1 MHPIPTDSL
10 TFLFTDIENSTQLW
24 EQHPEAMKIA
34 LARHHTI
41 LRQTI
46 ADHHG
51 QVFKAVGDGFHAA
64 FPSAIDGAQASMA
77 AQRALY
83 AEAWA
88 KETPIKVRM
97 ALHTGIA
104 EAHNGDYSGPLF
116 NLLARLIAAAHGGQT
131 LLSAALYE
139 QVQAHL
145 PPDVEV
151 RDMGE
156 RRLRSITRPQRIYQI
171 LAAGLPAQFPPLKTL
186 DDFHTNL
193 PAQLTSFIGREKEMD
208 DVKDLIKTNR
218 LITLIGSGGTGK
230 TRLSLQVAADL
241 LDSFPDDVWFVEFA
255 PLSDPA
261 RVQQTVIAT
270 VGLREGMEQAS
281 PTLLNDYLR
290 EKKTLLIFD
299 NCEHLLD
306 ASSRLAYTLLQ
317 SCPKLHIIASSR
329 EILGIPGERTYRVP
343 SLSIPEKDHQPPLE
357 VLTHYEAVRLFVDRA
372 QTVQSSFALTEI
384 NAVAVANICSQL
396 DGIPLAIELAAARIR
411 MLTVEQIREGLNDR
425 FRLLTNGNRTT
436 LPRQQTLRALIDWS
450 YDLLPELEKTLLRRL
465 SVFAGGWTLEAAEE
479 VCKDEVGRMN
489 DEENLSSALF
499 HPSGF
504 ILHPFD
510 VLDLLTQLVNKSL
523 VVADSDNTSE
533 PRYHLLETVRQYAHE
548 KLTVDESTQSHANHL
563 KYFLW
568 LAESAEPELTGPH
581 AATWLR
587 RLEGELDNIRAALEW
602 SRKNDAQAGL
612 RLASALLWFWQE
624 YGYIGDG
631 YQWLKELLAEQE
643 GQLPSIVHARAL
655 SIMAQFL
662 IWGLREPDDSYQIIE
677 KSLSISQRLGDKQA
691 IAMGL
696 RLKALIL
703 SGTHGKRIYGR
714 QLTFES
720 LAIYRELDD
729 QSGIAWALTYL
740 GGCLGNISSAV
751 APIYLKEALAIFR
764 KMQYQAG
771 IVHVLLHLGELS
783 FEQLNYR
790 AAQLWLEEALE
801 IQRQLGSG
809 GNTMRI
815 LLLLC
820 HIAVI
825 EEDHAKVEK
834 LMREYL
840 SNFKNVK
847 SISTWV
853 WANTAYF
860 HLRIGNIAEAI
871 LLFQKNLQAFKEA
884 GDKLGLTY
892 TVECVASLMVQQK
905 QHYDRALQLF
915 AWADAM
921 RNALAFKRFSIEK
934 TDLDRDLLLIRA
946 QIDEAAFL
954 TAQTTGQGMSL
965 EQVIALASQTMDSR
979 L

>member
-1 MHPIPTDSL
+1 MISTSTDNL

-24 EQHPEAMKIA
+24 EQYPEVMKIA

-41 LRQTI
+41 LQQTI

-51 QVFKAVGDGFHAA
+51 EIFKAVGDGFHAA
-64 FPSAIDGAQASMA
+64 FPSAMDGVKASMA

-97 ALHTGIA
+97 ALHSGVA
-104 EAHNGDYSGPLF
+104 EAQNGDYSGPLF

-145 PPDVEV
+145 PSDVEV

-156 RRLRSITRPQRIYQI
+156 RRLRSITRPQHIYQI
-171 LAAGLPAQFPPLKTL
+171 LAAGLPSQFPPLKTL
-186 DDFHTNL
+186 DEFHTNL
-193 PAQLTSFIGREKEMD
+193 PAQLTSFIGREKEIG
-208 DVKDLIKTNR
+208 DVKDLIKTHR

-261 RVQQTVIAT
+261 RVQQTVIT
-270 VGLREGMEQAS
+270 TIGLREGTDQAS

-290 EKKTLLIFD
+290 EKKTLIIFD

-306 ASSRLAYTLLQ
+306 SSARLAYTLLQ

-329 EILGIPGERTYRVP
+329 EILGIPGEKTYRVP
-343 SLSIPEKDHQPPLE
+343 SLSIPEMDHQPPLD
-357 VLTHYEAVRLFVDRA
+357 VLPQYEAVRLFVDRA
-372 QTVQSSFALTEI
+372 QTVQSSFKLTDG
-384 NAVAVANICSQL
+384 NAAAVANICSQL

-425 FRLLTNGNRTT
+425 FRLLTNGSRVT

-450 YDLLPELEKTLLRRL
+450 YDLLPALEQTLLRRL
-465 SVFAGGWTLEAAEE
+465 SVFAGGWTLEAAER
-479 VCKDEVGRMN
+479 VCSDQ
-489 DEENLSSALF
+489 LSVNREDS
-499 HPSGF
+499 S
-504 ILHPFD
+504 ILKTDHRLRITN

-548 KLTVDESTQSHANHL
+548 KLTVDETAQSHGNHL

-568 LAESAEPELTGPH
+568 LAERAEPELTGPH
-581 AATWLR
+581 AATWLK
-587 RLEGELDNIRAALEW
+587 RLAAELDNIRTALEW
-602 SRKNDAQAGL
+602 SRKNDAEAGL
-612 RLASALLWFWQE
+612 RLANALLWFWQE
-624 YGYIGDG
+624 YGYTGDG
-631 YQWLKELLAEQE
+631 YHWLKELLAEQE
-643 GQLPSIVHARAL
+643 GHPPSIVQARAL

-677 KSLSISQRLGDKQA
+677 KSLDISQSLGDKQA

-703 SGTHGKRIYGR
+703 SGTHGKRAYGR

-740 GGCLGNISSAV
+740 GGCLGNNNNAV
-751 APIYLKEALAIFR
+751 APIHLKEALAIFR
-764 KMQYQAG
+764 TMQYQAG
-771 IVHVLLHLGELS
+771 IVHVLLHLGELA
-783 FEQLNYR
+783 FAQANYP
-790 AAQLWLEEALE
+790 ATQSWLREALE

-809 GNTMRI
+809 GNTLRI

-820 HIAVI
+820 HVAAI
-825 EEDHAKVEK
+825 EGDRAKTEK

-840 SNFKNVK
+840 SSFKDVK
-847 SISTWV
+847 LIPPWV

-871 LLFQKNLQAFKEA
+871 PLFQKNLQAFKEV

-892 TVECVASLMVQQK
+892 TVECIASLAVQQK
-905 QHYDRALQLF
+905 LYSRALQLF
-915 AWADAM
+915 AWADGM
-921 RNALAFKRFSIEK
+921 RNELVYKRFSIEK
-934 TDLDRDLLLIRA
+934 NDMDRDLLLIRA
-946 QIDEAAFL
+946 QIDEAAFAA
-954 TAQTTGQGMSL
+954 AQSAGREMSL
-965 EQVIALASQTMDSR
+965 EQVIAYALQTVDSR
-979 L
+979 R

>member
-1 MHPIPTDSL
+1 MIPTSTDSL

-24 EQHPEAMKIA
+24 EQHPKAMKIA

-51 QVFKAVGDGFHAA
+51 QIFKAVGDGFHAA
-64 FPSAIDGAQASMA
+64 FPSAMDGLKASMA

-83 AEAWA
+83 VEAWA

-104 EAHNGDYSGPLF
+104 DAQNGDYSGPLF

-131 LLSAALYE
+131 LLSAAFYE

-156 RRLRSITRPQRIYQI
+156 RRLRSITRPQRIYQT
-171 LAAGLPAQFPPLKTL
+171 LAVGLPSQFPPLKTL

-193 PAQLTSFIGREKEMD
+193 PAQLTSFIGREKEID
-208 DVKDLIKTNR
+208 DVKGLIKTNR

-270 VGLREGMEQAS
+270 VGLREGMEKAS

-299 NCEHLLD
+299 NCEHVVD
-306 ASSRLAYTLLQ
+306 ASARLAYTLLQ

-372 QTVQSSFALTEI
+372 QTVQPSFALTEI
-384 NAVAVANICSQL
+384 NAAAVANICSQL

-425 FRLLTNGNRTT
+425 FRLLTNGSRVT

-450 YDLLPELEKTLLRRL
+450 YDLLPALEQTLMRRL
-465 SVFAGGWTLEAAEE
+465 SVFAGGWTLEAAEQI
-479 VCKDEVGRMN
+479 CKDEVKSQK
-489 DEENLSSALF
+489 DEVKPSS
-499 HPSGF
+499 PF
-504 ILHPFD
+504 ILHPSDFI
-510 VLDLLTQLVNKSL
+510 LDLLAQLVNKSL
-523 VVADSDNTSE
+523 VVVDSDNTSE

-548 KLTVDESTQSHANHL
+548 KLTADETTQNHANHL
-563 KYFLW
+563 KYFLG
-568 LAESAEPELTGPH
+568 LAERAEPELTGPY
-581 AATWLR
+581 AATWLK
-587 RLEGELDNIRAALEW
+587 RLGVELDNIRAALEW
-602 SRKNDAQAGL
+602 SRKNDAEAGL

-624 YGYIGDG
+624 YGYTGDG

-643 GQLPSIVHARAL
+643 GQPPSIVQARAL

-662 IWGLREPDDSYQIIE
+662 IWGISQPDDSYQIIE
-677 KSLSISQRLGDKQA
+677 KSLSLSQQLGDKQA
-691 IAMGL
+691 IAMCL
-696 RLKALIL
+696 RLKGLIL
-703 SGTHGKRIYGR
+703 AGTHGKRAYGR
-714 QLTFES
+714 QLIFES
-720 LAIYRELDD
+720 LAIYREIED

-740 GGCLGNISSAV
+740 GGCLGNNNNAL
-751 APIYLKEALAIFR
+751 APIHLKEALAIFR

-771 IVHVLLHLGELS
+771 IVHVLLHLGELA
-783 FEQLNYR
+783 FEQADYPTTQ
-790 AAQLWLEEALE
+790 AWLEEALE

-820 HIAVI
+820 HVAVV
-825 EEDHAKVEK
+825 EEDHTKTEN

-840 SNFKNVK
+840 ATFKDVK
-847 SISTWV
+847 SIHPWV
-853 WANTAYF
+853 WAKSAYF
-860 HLRIGNIAEAI
+860 HLRMGNIAEAI
-871 LLFQKNLQAFKEA
+871 PLFQKNLQAFKES

-892 TVECVASLMVQQK
+892 TVECIASLAVQQK

-915 AWADAM
+915 AWADVM
-921 RNALAFKRFSIEK
+921 RNELSSKRLSVEK
-934 TDLDRDLLLIRA
+934 TDLDRDLILIRA
-946 QIDEAAFL
+946 QIDEATFL
-954 TAQTTGQGMSL
+954 AAQIAGREMSM